1 MLIMTIEKWL
11 LNTSEHF
18 RQNQIDTAWL
28 DALIILETFSG
39 KNREWLLAH
48 NDETLTSLLTID
60 QLENIVKAVARRAK
74 HEPIAYIIGRKEFYG
89 LNFVVDNNVLIPRPE
104 SEAIID
110 LLDDLGPI
118 AGKSLVDVG
127 TGSGALAISA
137 KLTYKRL
144 KVTALDI
151 SDDALA
157 VAKINAKL
165 LKADILFIKSNLL
178 DEIKLKQDFI
188 LANLPYVPPDYQ
200 VSKEVEFEPARA
212 VFTESGGLHL
222 IEELIKQCAKKLNPG
237 GYVLLES
244 LPSQMKRIVETA
256 NKHDLIYVKR
266 SGLVQVFRYWK

>member
-1 MLIMTIEKWL
+1 MTIEKWL
-11 LNTSEHF
+11 LRTTKHF
-18 RQNQIDTAWL
+18 REQNIESAWL
-28 DALIILETFSG
+28 DALLIIENYSG
-39 KNREWLLAH
+39 KSREWLLAH
-48 NDETLTSLLTID
+48 GDEPISKLLTID
-60 QLENIVKAVARRAK
+60 QLENIVKAVARRAN
-74 HEPIAYIIGRKEFYG
+74 HEPLAYILGYKEFFG
-89 LNFVVDNNVLIPRPE
+89 LKFVVDSSVLIPRPE
-104 SEAIID
+104 SETMID
-110 LLDDLGPI
+110 LIDDLGTT

-165 LKADILFIKSNLL
+165 LKADVRFIKSNLL
-178 DEIKLKQDFI
+178 DEIKLKQDYI
-188 LANLPYVPPDYQ
+188 LANLPYVPPDYE

-212 VFTESGGLHL
+212 IFTEAGGLHL

-244 LPSQMKRIVETA
+244 LPSQMSRITKIA

-266 SGLVQVFRYWK
+266 SGLAQVFRYWK

>member
-1 MLIMTIEKWL
+1 MTIEKWL

-18 RQNQIDTAWL
+18 RQNQIETAWL
-28 DALIILETFSG
+28 DALIILETFSS

-48 NDETLTSLLTID
+48 NDESLASLLTID
-60 QLENIVKAVARRAK
+60 QLENIVKAVARRAN
-74 HEPIAYIIGRKEFYG
+74 HEPIAYIIGHKEFYG

-222 IEELIKQCAKKLNPG
+222 IEELIRQCAKKLNPG

-244 LPSQMKRIVETA
+244 LPSQMKRIIETA

-266 SGLVQVFRYWK
+266 SGLVQVFRYWN